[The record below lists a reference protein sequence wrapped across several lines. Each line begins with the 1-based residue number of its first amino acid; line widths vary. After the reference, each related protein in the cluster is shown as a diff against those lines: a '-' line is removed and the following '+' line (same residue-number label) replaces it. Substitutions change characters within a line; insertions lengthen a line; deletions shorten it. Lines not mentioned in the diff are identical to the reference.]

1 MIEAALFDMD
11 GLMFD
16 TERMW
21 AEAWGRVA
29 GTWGLAGID
38 EVVNGMRGRNREG
51 CRQVCLAAYG
61 ADFDFDDFQARARE
75 EMAALIAAR
84 GLPKKPGLV
93 ALLEELHRRG
103 LPAVVATSTRRS
115 TTQSYLAL
123 AEVDRY
129 FRGVVGGDD
138 VSRGKPDPE
147 VFLKAAA
154 LAGADPARCL
164 VLEDSP
170 NGVQAGAAAGCRV
183 VMVPDLT
190 APDEALR
197 ALAAAVVPDLF
208 AVIPLLDTL

>member
-1 MIEAALFDMD
+1 MIEAVLFDMD

-21 AEAWGRVA
+21 AEAWGLAAR
-29 GTWGLAGID
+29 GTGL
-38 EVVNGMRGRNREG
+38 ENVQTVLPSMRGRNREG
-51 CRQVCLAAYG
+51 CRQVCLAAWG
-61 ADFDFDDFQARARE
+61 EDFDFDGFQAKARR
-75 EMAALIAAR
+75 EMAALVEAR
-84 GLPKKPGLV
+84 GLPKKPGLD
-93 ALLEELHRRG
+93 ALLQELERRG
-103 LPAVVATSTRRS
+103 LPAVVATSTRRA
-115 TTQSYLAL
+115 TTEGYLAQ
-123 AEVDRY
+123 AEVARY
-129 FRGVVGGDD
+129 FRGVVGGND